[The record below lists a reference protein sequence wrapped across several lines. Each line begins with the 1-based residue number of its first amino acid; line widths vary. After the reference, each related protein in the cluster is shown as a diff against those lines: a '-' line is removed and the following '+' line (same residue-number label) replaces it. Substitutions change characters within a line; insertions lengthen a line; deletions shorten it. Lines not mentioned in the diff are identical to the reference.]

1 MKTINS
7 ILSFLL
13 TCVASVVMWSCI
25 GSDETPSG
33 KSMNSQHTY
42 ILALD
47 LSDRL
52 MNPES
57 VSKDIACIENVFSQ
71 FEKEV
76 TKKRF
81 VGSKDQFLITLIP
94 QTSNRN
100 NTELV
105 RLSESLSLNLSESP
119 IRNKRVDF
127 LAFKERLSNDI
138 VKLYDTAMATKTFSG
153 ADIYKFMDQI
163 LPDQLDMAKG
173 NEITVV
179 LLTDGYIEM
188 DNKSET
194 VQRGAL
200 QNHMNKRILD
210 QLRHSES
217 YQSNSDILIT
227 PNRLASK
234 PNLENLNL
242 CIVGIYPKG
251 SYIYE
256 LDMLE
261 KIWGTWLDKINCN
274 YHLINYGDTKHTTV
288 KLLNDAIQQ
297 N

>member
-1 MKTINS
+1 MKTLNS
-7 ILSFLL
+7 ILSCLL
-13 TCVASVVMWSCI
+13 ACIASVVMWSCI
-25 GSDETPSG
+25 GSEETLSE
-33 KSMNSQHTY
+33 KAENSQHTY
-42 ILALD
+42 IIAID

-52 MNPES
+52 MNPET

-81 VGSKDQFLITLIP
+81 VGSKDKFLITLIP

-100 NTELV
+100 NTELA
-105 RLSESLSLNLSESP
+105 RLSERLSLNLSASP
-119 IRNKRVDF
+119 IRSKRTDF
-127 LAFKERLSNDI
+127 QTFKERLSDDI
-138 VKLYDTAMATKTFSG
+138 IKLYDTAMVSKTFSG

-163 LPDQLDMAKG
+163 LPDQLEMAKG
-173 NEITVV
+173 DEITVV

-188 DNKSET
+188 DNKEET
-194 VQRGAL
+194 AQRGTL
-200 QNHMNKRILD
+200 QNHMNKRILE
-210 QLRHSES
+210 QLRHGEN
-217 YQSNSDILIT
+217 YQSNSDILIA

-234 PNLENLNL
+234 SNLENLNL

-288 KLLNDAIQQ
+288 KLLSDAI
-297 N
+297 